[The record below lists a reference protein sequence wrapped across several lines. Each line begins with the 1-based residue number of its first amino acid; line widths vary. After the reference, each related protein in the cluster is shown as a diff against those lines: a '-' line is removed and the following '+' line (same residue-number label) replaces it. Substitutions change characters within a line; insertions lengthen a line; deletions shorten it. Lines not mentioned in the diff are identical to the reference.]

1 MAGLPR
7 RYVSRRTR
15 WTSSRRRP
23 PMATTAKKTGSARR
37 RQGAQPDEADRDL
50 YLRMFRM
57 MALHRAVEDR
67 MVSMYRQ
74 AELLGSLYTG
84 HWHEAI
90 AVGTAAALR
99 QDDFLCPLHRDLGAH
114 LWRGMDPA
122 QVMASFLGKAT
133 APTGGRDGTLHY
145 GRLDLNIY
153 NLPSHIPDNY
163 PVATGGAFAFK
174 YRGEDRVALAYCGD
188 GSTSRGDFHEAVNIA
203 AVQDL

>member
-67 MVSMYRQ
+67 MVSMYRHG
-74 AELLGSLYTG
+74 ELLGSLYTG
-84 HWHEAI
+84 YWHEAI
-90 AVGTAAALR
+90 AVGTAATLLL
-99 QDDFLCPLHRDLGAH
+99 DDFSCPTHH
-114 LWRGMDPA
+114 
-122 QVMASFLGKAT
+122 
-133 APTGGRDGTLHY
+133 
-145 GRLDLNIY
+145 
-153 NLPSHIPDNY
+153 NLVTH
-163 PVATGGAFAFK
+163 TW
-174 YRGEDRVALAYCGD
+174 
-188 GSTSRGDFHEAVNIA
+188 
-203 AVQDL
+203 